1 MSSSCSDST
10 PKAPAAAEEPK
21 GGDSLL
27 DSAISMWQQLSGL
40 RMVSGG
46 LIVAPRTEGL
56 ERDNHDV
63 SFSTVAVELSAKQA
77 VLPRAAYVSYSQT
90 VAVSPSS
97 GVVLSRSM
105 PTPTEG
111 DRYDSAAHR
120 PTGRRAVLRQ
130 SVPKGPDDKTPSA
143 FVEVWTSEGLQ
154 LCFEALDGK
163 GGALHGPVFRADTT
177 FSGLEFSPDGSKLV
191 YVAEALPA
199 KSAKWHQQ
207 AFAKEPSQSAGRYF
221 EYQDHWGEQQDGAR
235 LSRLFVA
242 DLASKSVS
250 PVDGIDPGLC
260 CADPQWTPSGDGL
273 VFVGYDP
280 LAQNQRRLGLV
291 YCTNRP
297 SALYL
302 GKFAA
307 APSQSA
313 SPFTIATT
321 VKLSSS
327 SAGGVRNPRFSPS
340 GTTLIFLDT
349 CTMTTHNACNRLL
362 SISWEGSAPQQP
374 YATPTVVVDAVAEPV
389 EELPGPAMI
398 FPGLFCSGLVAHPW
412 LNDSEILLS
421 SLCRSKQFILKVD
434 VQTHLL
440 QIFDPFLS
448 DHVEA
453 TSGDPHHSLSVS
465 DVWSPYV
472 LFTRSSFSAPPTA
485 FLSSYHD
492 GVVSWTSRLTP
503 HQPAP
508 CDGAKTQLLTFTPSG
523 QSSSLQSD
531 SFEAFLVTSPSSTP
545 SSSLIVLPHG
555 GPHGTF
561 VPYFSVTLMT
571 FLLSGYDLFFVNYR
585 GSLGFGQRSVES
597 LPGFI
602 GINDVADVYQATQQ
616 VQSAYKSLFVHGGSH
631 GGFLAG
637 HLVG

>member
-1 MSSSCSDST
+1 M
-10 PKAPAAAEEPK
+10 
-21 GGDSLL
+21 
-27 DSAISMWQQLSGL
+27 
-40 RMVSGG
+40 
-46 LIVAPRTEGL
+46 
-56 ERDNHDV
+56 
-63 SFSTVAVELSAKQA
+63 
-77 VLPRAAYVSYSQT
+77 
-90 VAVSPSS
+90 
-97 GVVLSRSM
+97 
-105 PTPTEG
+105 
-111 DRYDSAAHR
+111 
-120 PTGRRAVLRQ
+120 
-130 SVPKGPDDKTPSA
+130 
-143 FVEVWTSEGLQ
+143 
-154 LCFEALDGK
+154 
-163 GGALHGPVFRADTT
+163 
-177 FSGLEFSPDGSKLV
+177 
-191 YVAEALPA
+191 
-199 KSAKWHQQ
+199 
-207 AFAKEPSQSAGRYF
+207 
-221 EYQDHWGEQQDGAR
+221 
-235 LSRLFVA
+235 
-242 DLASKSVS
+242 
-250 PVDGIDPGLC
+250 
-260 CADPQWTPSGDGL
+260 
-273 VFVGYDP
+273 
-280 LAQNQRRLGLV
+280 
-291 YCTNRP
+291 
-297 SALYL
+297 
-302 GKFAA
+302 
-307 APSQSA
+307 
-313 SPFTIATT
+313 
-321 VKLSSS
+321 
-327 SAGGVRNPRFSPS
+327 
-340 GTTLIFLDT
+340 
-349 CTMTTHNACNRLL
+349 
-362 SISWEGSAPQQP
+362 
-374 YATPTVVVDAVAEPV
+374 

-421 SLCRSKQFILKVD
+421 SLCRSKQLILKVD

-472 LFTRSSFSAPPTA
+472 LFTRSSFSAPPAA

-531 SFEAFLVTSPSSTP
+531 SFEAFLVTSPSSAP

-597 LPGFI
+597 LPGFV

-637 HLVG
+637 HLVGQYPDLFKAACLRNPVINIASMVSGSDIRDWCFAEACGLDAQSHSLQTLEHVQKMHTCSPIAHAHRVKTPCLIFIGQEDQRVPSYQGVEFHFVLKSQGVPTRLISYADSHALTKVPHDFDAAINALEWFTTHQ